1 VTSRGLTAG
10 LGVLYVAAST
20 LAPLVLKTTP
30 SDLDL
35 YLWPEAQVIAG
46 GHPLL
51 VYATYDHAL
60 YQNDNGPLGLIPLL
74 PVVALANALGWAG
87 SLTGRA
93 ALAGAVASLFVLLL
107 SYQAVRFTVAARGE
121 ARWPLAIA
129 ATVLLAPAL
138 WIAILDYGHVE
149 QPVELCLVLFAITCS
164 LRGHDVLSGVAFG
177 AAILARTIAGFCLI
191 PLLVVDVAKRR
202 NRAAA
207 TLVLATLV
215 TVAVGV
221 TPFVLANEPAVA
233 HALITYR
240 AGLPIGG
247 GSFWIVARGTSWAG
261 VVRSADVY
269 VGAAVAIALVVLM
282 VWRRPLIGATHAGM
296 FGLVT
301 IASCCVPLF
310 AKTAFPYYLFE
321 PYVFAVLWWLARPAT
336 PLSWRFAVPLMLTIN
351 VFIVMAAT
359 TSPFSAAG
367 AAESVIASVVV
378 CACIALVM
386 LDLLRAPDVSPA
398 IRAVRETPRP
408 RGIPVAQ
415 DAQ

>member
-10 LGVLYVAAST
+10 LGVLYVVAST
-20 LAPLVLKTTP
+20 VAPLVLKTTP

-51 VYATYDHAL
+51 IYATYNHAL
-60 YQNDNGPLGLIPLL
+60 YQNDNGPLGLIPLV
-74 PVVALANALGWAG
+74 PVVAIANALGWAG

-93 ALAGAVASLFVLLL
+93 ALAGGVASLFVLLL
-107 SYQAVRFTVAARGE
+107 SYQAVRFTAAARGD

-138 WIAILDYGHVE
+138 WIAVLDYGHVE
-149 QPVELCLVLFAITCS
+149 QPVELCFVLFAITCS
-164 LRGHDVLSGVAFG
+164 LHRRDVLSGVAFG

-191 PLLVVDVAKRR
+191 PIVVIDVAMRR
-202 NRAAA
+202 IRAAA
-207 TLVLATLV
+207 TIVLATLV
-215 TVAVGV
+215 TVGVGIM
-221 TPFVLANEPAVA
+221 PFVLANEPAVT
-233 HALITYR
+233 HALLTYR
-240 AGLPIGG
+240 ASLPIGG
-247 GSFWIVARGTSWAG
+247 GSFWIVARGASWAG

-269 VGAAVAIALVVLM
+269 VGAAVAIALVALM
-282 VWRRPLIGATHAGM
+282 VWRRPLIGTTHAGM
-296 FGLVT
+296 IGLVT

-321 PYVFAVLWWLARPAT
+321 PYVFAVLWWLARPGT
-336 PLSWRFAVPLMLTIN
+336 SFNWRVVVPLLLTVD

-359 TSPFSAAG
+359 ASPSSTVG
-367 AAESVIASVVV
+367 VAESVIASVVV

-386 LDLLRAPDVSPA
+386 LDLLREPSASPA
-398 IRAVRETPRP
+398 IRAAHETAHPRS
-408 RGIPVAQ
+408 IPVTQ